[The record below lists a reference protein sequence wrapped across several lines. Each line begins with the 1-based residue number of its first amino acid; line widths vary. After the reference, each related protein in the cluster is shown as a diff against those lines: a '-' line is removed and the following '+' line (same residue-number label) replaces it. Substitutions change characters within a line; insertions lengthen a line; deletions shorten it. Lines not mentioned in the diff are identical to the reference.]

1 VFRDDKEFRIPGR
14 ELVPGDNVVL
24 NEGDRVAADAKLI
37 ESLNLSIDESLLT
50 GESLPVS
57 KYYQ

>member
-14 ELVPGDNVVL
+14 ELVPGDIVVL

>member
-1 VFRDDKEFRIPGR
+1 MFRDDKEFRIPGR
-14 ELVPGDNVVL
+14 ELVPGDIVVL